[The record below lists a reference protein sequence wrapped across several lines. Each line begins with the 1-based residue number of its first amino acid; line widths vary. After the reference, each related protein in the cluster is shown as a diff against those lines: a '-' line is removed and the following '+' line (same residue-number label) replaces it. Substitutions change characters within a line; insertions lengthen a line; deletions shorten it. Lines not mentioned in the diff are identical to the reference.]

1 MEDWV
6 HGAGK
11 YKWNIPE
18 YNLTSSAPK
27 IQKI

>member
-18 YNLTSSAPK
+18 YNLTLIAPK
-27 IQKI
+27 KQEI